1 MSSIFLEQLNKSQLM
16 DLINYVINKKANN
29 IEENQPDIKRVEYIE
44 VRSFLDNGDTGLSI
58 SAWDKSAYLGCFIIK
73 DYKMKRVFTNIVTNE
88 DFSDEL
94 REYLTSIFGEEYL
107 NGLRGYYAV
116 ETEKEIARIQS
127 SLGKGRS

>member
-29 IEENQPDIKRVEYIE
+29 IGENKSNVKRVEYIE
-44 VRSFLDNGDTGLSI
+44 VRPFLDNGDTGLSI
-58 SAWDKSAYLGCFIIK
+58 SAWEKDAYIGCFIIK

-107 NGLRGYYAV
+107 NGLREYYAI
-116 ETEKEIARIQS
+116 EAEKEIARIQNA
-127 SLGKGRS
+127 LGKGRS